1 VATVN
6 DDETPD
12 GTDGTD
18 DAVTSNE
25 LSDDELLD
33 GGVLDDGVLDEV
45 NEPLE
50 RASEPM
56 ASDWLPPESTGVDA
70 VDTAVGALRDLD
82 GLPTA
87 EHVARYEVVHRQ
99 LQDALADLDGS

>member
-6 DDETPD
+6 DDET
-12 GTDGTD
+12 TDGTA

-25 LSDDELLD
+25 LLDDE
-33 GGVLDDGVLDEV
+33 VLDDEV

-50 RASEPM
+50 PVSEPM

-87 EHVARYEVVHRQ
+87 EHVARYEIVHRQ